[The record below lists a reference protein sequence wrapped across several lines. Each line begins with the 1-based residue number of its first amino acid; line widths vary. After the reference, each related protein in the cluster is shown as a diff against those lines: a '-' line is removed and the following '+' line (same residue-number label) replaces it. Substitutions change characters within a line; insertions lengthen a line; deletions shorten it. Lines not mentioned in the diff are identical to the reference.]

1 MKNETIMKGI
11 YNLKHG
17 NYEYPITYQLIK
29 DGRKN
34 KILNKNIAS
43 QIDVTM
49 IHGSK
54 DEVVPLSY
62 SKKVLKIFNKAN
74 RKLVIVKNGDHSLS
88 SKQGLKRILLE
99 LDKITSNIV

>member
-1 MKNETIMKGI
+1 MKNETISKGI

-34 KILNKNIAS
+34 KILNKKIKSKIN
-43 QIDVTM
+43 VTM

-54 DEVVPLSY
+54 DEVVPISIF
-62 SKKVLKIFNKAN
+62 KK
-74 RKLVIVKNGDHSLS
+74 S
-88 SKQGLKRILLE
+88 S
-99 LDKITSNIV
+99 